1 MNGRG
6 RDKRGSHLGFPTPQ
20 CLSTSSFWEY
30 FSSLNKVFSFLF
42 QTMCLIHHGRTQQ
55 SRFKCPLNSHLYLSL
70 PKCRFPG
77 TLNFFPVFLNRTS
90 FQCCR
95 EPWPCKGHRGHGIYR
110 KLHWRLNSRRRSPV
124 YFYCRQWQE
133 EHHSHTK
140 QGIAMPGEEC
150 RSFWVPTSM
159 PPCEGQTSTS
169 GPQQHP
175 KPIKFFFDP
184 GKPMQPCPQS
194 LQAPTLPL

>member
-1 MNGRG
+1 MLAILCPCV
-6 RDKRGSHLGFPTPQ
+6 SV
-20 CLSTSSFWEY
+20 CLCVLQQMLPILTLENTCPAEKTI
-30 FSSLNKVFSFLF
+30 L
-42 QTMCLIHHGRTQQ
+42 TGRTQ
-55 SRFKCPLNSHLYLSL
+55 SGLLGAATL
-70 PKCRFPG
+70 PA
-77 TLNFFPVFLNRTS
+77 FLNRTS

-110 KLHWRLNSRRRSPV
+110 KLPWRLNSRRRSPV